1 MPLYV
6 REGSIVPF
14 GRDLQYSDQ
23 YPADTLTLYVYTG
36 RDAEFTLYEDEN
48 TNYNYEK
55 GAYLQIPLTYDEAS
69 GVLTIGAQEGAYEG
83 MPTSRTVHV
92 IVVLPSLR
100 LPFRVNVFPTIR
112 LSIPVKK

>member
-1 MPLYV
+1 M
-6 REGSIVPF
+6 
-14 GRDLQYSDQ
+14 
-23 YPADTLTLYVYTG
+23 TLYVYTG

-92 IVVLPSLR
+92 IVVSPESSVAFSRQR
-100 LPFRVNVFPTIR
+100 LPDNTVEYTGQKIE
-112 LSIPVKK
+112 LKLK

>member
-83 MPTSRTVHV
+83 MHV
-92 IVVLPSLR
+92 IVVSPESPVAFSRQR
-100 LPFRVNVFPTIR
+100 LPDNTVEYTGQKIE
-112 LSIPVKK
+112 LKLK